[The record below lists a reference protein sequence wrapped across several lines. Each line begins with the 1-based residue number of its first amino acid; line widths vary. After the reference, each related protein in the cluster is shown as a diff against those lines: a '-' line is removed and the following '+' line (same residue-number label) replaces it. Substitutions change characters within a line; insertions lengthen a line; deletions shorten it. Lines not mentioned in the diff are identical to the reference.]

1 MCRKC
6 SLMMLIFALLT
17 FLSAQN
23 SRAMPVRN
31 GIKTAF
37 TLGPAVLPMPGI
49 RFQFILNDHLSLN
62 AGLSYILAAGDFNA
76 GFNFHLPT
84 ESFDSYFGARRIFI
98 YHLKGTFDLDAVVA
112 GFKFDKYFVEAGLGF
127 GQDKTDFGS
136 AQTELAI
143 LQIGW
148 FF

>member
-23 SRAMPVRN
+23 SRAKPVRN

-49 RFQFILNDHLSLN
+49 RFQYRLNNHLSLN

-76 GFNFHLPT
+76 GFNIHLPT
-84 ESFDSYFGARRIFI
+84 ETFDSYFGARRIFI

>member
-1 MCRKC
+1 
-6 SLMMLIFALLT
+6 MMLIFALLT

-23 SRAMPVRN
+23 SRAKPVRN

-62 AGLSYILAAGDFNA
+62 AGLSYMLAAGDFNA